1 MSEELTIEKL
11 MELMPKAYQ
20 PEKAG
25 DIDADIV
32 FNLTGEGGGDWTL
45 HIHGGEAKV
54 EEGASESATLT
65 LTADADD
72 FLKLITGELN
82 AMSAFAQGKVKL
94 KGDLSLAMKL
104 MDFFKLPER

>member
-1 MSEELTIEKL
+1 MTGDLTIEKL
-11 MELMPKAYQ
+11 MELMPKAFQ

-25 DIDADIV
+25 DLNADIL
-32 FNLTGEGGGDWTL
+32 FNLQGERGGDWIL
-45 HIHGGEAKV
+45 HVRDGAASV
-54 EEGASESATLT
+54 EQGTTENARLT

-104 MDFFKLPER
+104 MDFFKLPA

>member
-1 MSEELTIEKL
+1 MTEELTIEKL
-11 MELMPKAYQ
+11 MELMPKAFQ

-25 DIDADIV
+25 DIDADIL
-32 FNLTGEGGGDWTL
+32 FNLQGDGGGDWVL
-45 HIHGGEAKV
+45 HVHDGAATV
-54 EEGASESATLT
+54 TEGSAEGTRLT

-94 KGDLSLAMKL
+94 KGDLSLAMKM
-104 MDFFKLPER
+104 MDFFKLPE